1 MKALFDQVSRECS
14 RLTTKAYSTSFSLGI
29 WFLHERMRDPIYS
42 IYGFVRCADEIV
54 DSFHQYDKKQLLA
67 QFRRDT
73 EEAIQRRISLN
84 PILNAFQDVVH
95 TYKIRRE
102 WIDLFLDSMEM
113 DLKKMEYDG
122 PLYKDY
128 ILGSAEVVGLM
139 CLHVFVE
146 GDDAMFKKLQPHAMR
161 LGAAFQKVNFLRD
174 MKNDHEELGR
184 LYFPG
189 IDLENFTKEDKLK
202 IELEIEED
210 FREAMKGIRMLPT
223 AARNGVHLAYRYYLM
238 LFKKIRQLPPHRIL
252 QERIRIPNAR
262 KFLILFKTHL
272 LHQFNL
278 L

>member
-1 MKALFDQVSRECS
+1 MKGLFDQVSRECS